1 MSNVTI
7 GQPTPSL
14 LQNVYPRLLSAIP
27 EVINITTDLMTPW
40 SDNKFMITTQVACGI
55 SFAF

>member
-14 LQNVYPRLLSAIP
+14 LQNVYPSLLSAIP

-55 SFAF
+55 QI